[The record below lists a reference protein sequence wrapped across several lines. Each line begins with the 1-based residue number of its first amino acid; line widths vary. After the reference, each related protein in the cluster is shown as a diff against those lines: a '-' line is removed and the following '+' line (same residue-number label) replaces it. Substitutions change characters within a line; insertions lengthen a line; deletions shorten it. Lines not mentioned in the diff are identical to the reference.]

1 MNLEQSLQN
10 MGSTAVEPVEAS
22 YDIVAVQAQLKKKAT
37 DPAKLEK
44 LTSEI
49 DISNTATIVA
59 FGKDAAE
66 GIARC
71 SDSVLQSVEM
81 ERINQTSA
89 LMQNLTAI
97 MDKFDP
103 KELTD
108 EKRGLA
114 KIFSKAKAHLQ
125 KILEKYNTMGM
136 EVEKIAVELR
146 KFETQIGKSNQA
158 LELLFQEN
166 ISFFQSLE
174 DYIIAGEDGVRQIDD
189 HRTKVQSQFDQT
201 QDATL
206 QFQIQSLTLAKDMLE
221 QRVHD
226 LRVAENVAIQTIPML
241 KSMQYTNFN
250 LARKI
255 NSAFIITL
263 PVFKQALAQAVLLKT
278 QKMQSEALAALD
290 EKTNEMLIKN
300 AQNTMNQ
307 TIMAERLASGSSI
320 KIETLEQTYKT
331 IMDGIA
337 ETRKIHDEAAKR
349 RIDEK
354 LRLEQMKQ
362 DMTTKNFLLTDSG
375 GNND

>member
-1 MNLEQSLQN
+1 MNLEKSMQNLANNSTVEESNFNIVEVQNQILQ
-10 MGSTAVEPVEAS
+10 
-22 YDIVAVQAQLKKKAT
+22 KAK
-37 DPAKLEK
+37 DPKVIEK

-49 DISNTATIVA
+49 DISDTGTIVS
-59 FGKDAAE
+59 FGKEAAE

-71 SDSVLQSVEM
+71 SDSVLRSVEM
-81 ERINQTSA
+81 DRINQTSA
-89 LMQNLTAI
+89 LMRSLTTI

-103 KELTD
+103 KELTE

-114 KIFSKAKAHLQ
+114 KLFGKAKEQLQ
-125 KILEKYNTMGM
+125 KILDKYNTMGA
-136 EVEKIAVELR
+136 EIEKIAVEL
-146 KFETQIGKSNQA
+146 KKYEMQIGKSNQS
-158 LELLFQEN
+158 LEQLFQEN
-166 ISFFQSLE
+166 INFFQSLE
-174 DYIIAGEDGVRQIDD
+174 DYIIAGEDGCRQIDEY
-189 HRTKVQSQFDQT
+189 RAKFQAEYE
-201 QDATL
+201 ATNDPKY
-206 QFQIQSLTLAKDMLE
+206 QFQIQSLTLGKEMLE

-226 LRVAENVAIQTIPML
+226 LRIAENVAIQTIPML

-263 PVFKQALAQAVLLKT
+263 PIFKQGLAQAVMLKQ

-307 TIMAERLASGSSI
+307 TIMTERLASGSSI
-320 KIETLEQTYKT
+320 KMETLEKTYRT

-337 ETRKIHDEAAKR
+337 ETQKIQEDAARR

-354 LRLEQMKQ
+354 ARLEQLKHDLQ
-362 DMTTKNFLLTDSG
+362 EKSFVSVQSPD
-375 GNND
+375 